1 VRARVI
7 CYVTRVSDERRSP
20 EVRPSQV
27 SFKTVFTVSFT
38 VLFVVGLIYA
48 ISQALVAVALIGAAG
63 LIAISLEHLVRMLVK
78 RGVGRQ
84 LAIAIVIA
92 GVTALI
98 AGFALTLIP
107 PAISQG
113 KQLIKDT
120 PGFLRSM
127 RASSLFERLDL
138 RFHIADQIDRLQR
151 ELPNLLEGA
160 ASPVF
165 AALGSV
171 LTAIGAAVTIA
182 VLVVFMLIFGRRLL
196 EAALVEARPDRRA
209 VYQEVLHKIYGAI
222 GGYLGGLM
230 LICLCNALCTTTFL
244 AIDGVPFF
252 LPLGIL
258 AGASSMVPYAGP
270 LVAGALISVIAFFT
284 KGAWHGV
291 AAAIYFVVY
300 GQIEG
305 NILGPLIFRRTV
317 HVNPLVVT
325 LSILFLGELAGIMGA
340 IVAVPIV
347 ATLQIILREL
357 LRIRREQL
365 RLIGELPP
373 ENPT

>member
-1 VRARVI
+1 M
-7 CYVTRVSDERRSP
+7 SGDERRSP
-20 EVRPSQV
+20 EIRPSQV

-63 LIAISLEHLVRMLVK
+63 LIAISLEHLVRLLVS

-84 LAIAIVIA
+84 LAIALVIA
-92 GVTALI
+92 AVSAVI

-107 PAISQG
+107 PAIEQG
-113 KQLIKDT
+113 KQLVKDT

-127 RASSLFERLDL
+127 RASSLFDRLDL
-138 RFHIADQIDRLQR
+138 RFHIADQIDRVQR

-165 AALGSV
+165 SALGSV
-171 LTAIGAAVTIA
+171 LTALGAIVTIA
-182 VLVVFMLIFGRRLL
+182 VLVLFMLIFGGRLVD
-196 EAALVEARPDRRA
+196 AAMGEARPDRRA
-209 VYQEVLHKIYGAI
+209 VYQEVLHKIYVAI

-230 LICLCNALCTTTFL
+230 LICLCNALFTTTFL

-270 LVAGALISVIAFFT
+270 LVIGSFISVIAFFT

-291 AAAIYFVVY
+291 AAAIYFVSY

-340 IVAVPIV
+340 VVAVPIV

-373 ENPT
+373 EGS

>member
-1 VRARVI
+1 MNGE
-7 CYVTRVSDERRSP
+7 ERRSP
-20 EVRPSQV
+20 EIRPSQV

-48 ISQALVAVALIGAAG
+48 ISQAIVAVALIGAAG
-63 LIAISLEHLVRMLVK
+63 LIAISLEHLVRLLVS

-84 LAIAIVIA
+84 LAIALVITA
-92 GVTALI
+92 VTVII

-107 PAISQG
+107 PAVEQC

-127 RASSLFERLDL
+127 RASALFERLDL
-138 RFHIADQIDRLQR
+138 RFHIADQIDRAQR
-151 ELPNLLEGA
+151 SLPNLLEGA

-165 AALGSV
+165 SALGSV
-171 LTAIGAAVTIA
+171 LTALGALVTIA
-182 VLVVFMLIFGRRLL
+182 VLVVFMLIFGGRLID
-196 EAALVEARPDRRA
+196 AAMAEARPERLE
-209 VYQEVLHKIYGAI
+209 VYREVLHKIYVAI

-230 LICLCNALCTTTFL
+230 LICLCNAVCTTTFL

-270 LVAGALISVIAFFT
+270 LVVGSLISVIAFFT

-291 AAAIYFVVY
+291 AAAIYFVTY
-300 GQIEG
+300 GQVEG

-347 ATLQIILREL
+347 ATMQIILREL

-365 RLIGELPP
+365 RLVGELPP
-373 ENPT
+373 EGA

>member
-1 VRARVI
+1 MDG
-7 CYVTRVSDERRSP
+7 DERRSP
-20 EVRPSQV
+20 EIRPSQV
-27 SFKTVFTVSFT
+27 SFKTVFTVAFT
-38 VLFVVGLIYA
+38 VLFVVGVIYA

-63 LIAISLEHLVRMLVK
+63 LIAISLEHLVRLLVS
-78 RGVGRQ
+78 RGVGRE
-84 LAIAIVIA
+84 LAIALVIA
-92 GVTALI
+92 AVTAVI

-107 PAISQG
+107 PAIEQG

-120 PGFLRSM
+120 PGLLRSL
-127 RASSLFERLDL
+127 RASALFERLDL
-138 RFHIADQIDRLQR
+138 RFHIADQIDRAQK

-165 AALGSV
+165 SALGSL
-171 LTAIGAAVTIA
+171 LTALGALVTIA
-182 VLVVFMLIFGRRLL
+182 VLVLFMLIFGGRLVD
-196 EAALVEARPDRRA
+196 AAMAEARPDRRV
-209 VYQEVLHKIYGAI
+209 VYQEVLHKIYVAI

-230 LICLCNALCTTTFL
+230 LICLCNALFTTTFL

-270 LVAGALISVIAFFT
+270 LVVGALISVIAFFT

-291 AAAIYFVVY
+291 AAAIYFVMY
-300 GQIEG
+300 GQLEG

-340 IVAVPIV
+340 VVAVPIV

-373 ENPT
+373 EPK

>member
-1 VRARVI
+1 
-7 CYVTRVSDERRSP
+7 VSDERRSP

-27 SFKTVFTVSFT
+27 SFKTVFTVSFA
-38 VLFVVGLIYA
+38 VLLVVAIVYA
-48 ISQALVAVALIGAAG
+48 VSQTLVAVALVGAA
-63 LIAISLEHLVRMLVK
+63 LLLAISLEHLVRLLMR
-78 RGVGRQ
+78 RGVRRDV
-84 LAIAIVIA
+84 AIAVVIV
-92 GVTALI
+92 GVTALLV
-98 AGFALTLIP
+98 GFGFTLIP
-107 PAISQG
+107 PAIEQG
-113 KQLIKDT
+113 KQLVRDV

-127 RASSLFERLDL
+127 RASALFDRLDV
-138 RFHIADQIDRLQR
+138 RFHLAEQLDRIQKQ
-151 ELPNLLEGA
+151 LPNLLEGA

-165 AALGSV
+165 AALGGL
-171 LTAIGAAVTIA
+171 LTALGAAVTIA
-182 VLVVFMLIFGRRLL
+182 VLVVFMLIFGGRLVHT
-196 EAALVEARPDRRA
+196 ALDEARPERRA
-209 VYQEVLHKIYGAI
+209 VYEEVLHKIYLAV

-230 LICLCNALCTTTFL
+230 LICLCNAAFTTTFL

-270 LVAGALISVIAFFT
+270 LVIGTLISVIAFVT
-284 KGAWHGV
+284 KGTWHGV
-291 AAAIYFVVY
+291 AAAIYFVTY

-325 LSILFLGELAGIMGA
+325 LSVLFFGELAGVMGA

-365 RLIGELPP
+365 RLIGEAPAP
-373 ENPT
+373 GE

>member
-1 VRARVI
+1 M
-7 CYVTRVSDERRSP
+7 TGDERRSP
-20 EVRPSQV
+20 EIRPSQV

-48 ISQALVAVALIGAAG
+48 ISQAIVAVALIGAAG

-78 RGVGRQ
+78 RGIGRQ

-92 GVTALI
+92 GVTVVI

-120 PGFLRSM
+120 PGFVRSM

-138 RFHIADQIDRLQR
+138 RFHIADQIDRVQR

-165 AALGSV
+165 SALGSL
-171 LTAIGAAVTIA
+171 LTAIGAAITIA

-196 EAALVEARPDRRA
+196 DAALVEARPERQA

-270 LVAGALISVIAFFT
+270 LVAGSLISVIAFFT

-305 NILGPLIFRRTV
+305 NVLGPLIFRRTV

-373 ENPT
+373 ENPTT

>member
-1 VRARVI
+1 M
-7 CYVTRVSDERRSP
+7 SGDERRSP
-20 EVRPSQV
+20 EIRPSQV
-27 SFKTVFTVSFT
+27 SFKTVFTVSIT
-38 VLFVVGLIYA
+38 VLFVVGFIYA
-48 ISQALVAVALIGAAG
+48 ISQALVAVALIGAAL
-63 LIAISLEHLVRMLVK
+63 LIAISLEHLVRLLMR
-78 RGVGRQ
+78 RGLGRQ
-84 LAIAIVIA
+84 LAIAITIA
-92 GVTALI
+92 AVTAVLV
-98 AGFALTLIP
+98 GFAFTLIP

-127 RASSLFERLDL
+127 RASALFERLDL
-138 RFHIADQIDRLQR
+138 RFHIAEQIDHVQK

-160 ASPVF
+160 ASPLF
-165 AALGSV
+165 AALGGV
-171 LTAIGAAVTIA
+171 LTAIGAAVTIS
-182 VLVVFMLIFGRRLL
+182 VLVVFMLIFGGRLMD
-196 EAALVEARPDRRA
+196 AALGEARPERRA
-209 VYQEVLHKIYGAI
+209 VYEEVLHKIYLAV

-230 LICLCNALCTTTFL
+230 LICLCNALFTTTFL

-340 IVAVPIV
+340 VVAVPIV

-365 RLIGELPP
+365 RLIGELPEAP
-373 ENPT
+373 GPRPGPSAPT

>member
-1 VRARVI
+1 M
-7 CYVTRVSDERRSP
+7 SGDERRSP
-20 EVRPSQV
+20 EIRPSQV
-27 SFKTVFTVSFT
+27 SFKTVFTVSFA
-38 VLFVVGLIYA
+38 VLCVVGLIYA
-48 ISQALVAVALIGAAG
+48 ISQALVAVTLIGAAL
-63 LIAISLEHLVRMLVK
+63 LIAISLEHLVRLLMR
-78 RGVGRQ
+78 RGLGRQ
-84 LAIAIVIA
+84 LAIAVTIAVVAAVIV
-92 GVTALI
+92 
-98 AGFALTLIP
+98 GFAFTLIP

-127 RASSLFERLDL
+127 RASVLFERLDL
-138 RFHIADQIDRLQR
+138 RFHIAEQIDRLQS

-165 AALGSV
+165 AALGGV
-171 LTAIGAAVTIA
+171 LTAIGAAITIA
-182 VLVVFMLIFGRRLL
+182 VLVVFMLIFGGRLMD
-196 EAALVEARPDRRA
+196 AALGEARPDRRA
-209 VYQEVLHKIYGAI
+209 VYEEVLHKIYLAV

-230 LICLCNALCTTTFL
+230 LICLCNALFTTTFL

-270 LVAGALISVIAFFT
+270 LVVGALISVIAFFT
-284 KGAWHGV
+284 KGVWHGV

-373 ENPT
+373 DRPVAP